1 MLSLILVALCIL
13 FERFTA
19 GKKVRFKTVFPL
31 SFLRV
36 YFQLP
41 LKRPRKEGYTFDF
54 ERSTNFFVLCPIQRK
69 KRQKSLKPNHY
80 KMWWEGKPFFSTFS
94 LSKAKLFLKEI
105 GNQLTFESIQGD
117 SGALRFTKMCQFVPI
132 IFKKWHY
139 DNHRFHP
146 HTQHERVRME
156 PSYKHAAKRL
166 WKSVQFL
173 LNRFRI

>member
-1 MLSLILVALCIL
+1 MKQICYKFPTSNIISLLTMKYKKKKKAVVSRQNIFLTSSCAQMFSSLSVIIDSRGLVHPFWTIHS
-13 FERFTA
+13 R
-19 GKKVRFKTVFPL
+19 KKVRFKTVFPL

-105 GNQLTFESIQGD
+105 GN
-117 SGALRFTKMCQFVPI
+117 
-132 IFKKWHY
+132 
-139 DNHRFHP
+139 
-146 HTQHERVRME
+146 
-156 PSYKHAAKRL
+156 
-166 WKSVQFL
+166 
-173 LNRFRI
+173 